1 MLGIRSG
8 TRVTRTV
15 LANATELI
23 AVGAFC
29 IGTNLVDLAVLADER
44 IAVFD
49 APFSNTRSVVELALA
64 EMICLT

>member
-1 MLGIRSG
+1 MTRSA
-8 TRVTRTV
+8 

-29 IGTNLVDLAVLADER
+29 IGTNLVDLAVSADEG
-44 IAVFD
+44 IVVLN
-49 APFSNTRSVVELALA
+49 APFSNTRSVVKLALA